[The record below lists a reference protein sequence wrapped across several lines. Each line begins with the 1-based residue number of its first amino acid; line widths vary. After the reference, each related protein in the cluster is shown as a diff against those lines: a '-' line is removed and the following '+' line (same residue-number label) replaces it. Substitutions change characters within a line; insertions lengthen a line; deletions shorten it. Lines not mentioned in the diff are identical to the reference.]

1 NPCVGIPAPCK
12 GKSIKIYGMENY
24 KYLITNAFALAGR
37 MGHHVVPGVPL
48 RSSPGSA
55 LAAFSRRPHP
65 TNRNVDQCGGCV
77 LFAFQGASI
86 ILYRV
91 EKYDRGASILCPD
104 DNVV

>member
-1 NPCVGIPAPCK
+1 
-12 GKSIKIYGMENY
+12 MENY

-37 MGHHVVPGVPL
+37 GDCRCLIPGVPL

>member
-1 NPCVGIPAPCK
+1 YQIFIIFHP
-12 GKSIKIYGMENY
+12 IYFY
-24 KYLITNAFALAGR
+24 AFALAGR
-37 MGHHVVPGVPL
+37 GDSNTWIPGVPL
-48 RSSPGSA
+48 RSAPGYA

-65 TNRNVDQCGGCV
+65 TNRNVHQRGGCV

>member
-1 NPCVGIPAPCK
+1 
-12 GKSIKIYGMENY
+12 MENY

-65 TNRNVDQCGGCV
+65 TNRNVVAVCFLPFKV
-77 LFAFQGASI
+77 HLSYSTVWKSTTGAHPSYVRTI
-86 ILYRV
+86 M
-91 EKYDRGASILCPD
+91 
-104 DNVV
+104 